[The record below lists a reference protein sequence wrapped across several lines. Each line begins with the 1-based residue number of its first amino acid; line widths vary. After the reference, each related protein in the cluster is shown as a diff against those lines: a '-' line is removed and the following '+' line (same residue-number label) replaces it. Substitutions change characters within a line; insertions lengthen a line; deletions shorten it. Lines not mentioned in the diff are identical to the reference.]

1 MQRFIL
7 TGAPGAGKTT
17 IIRELAAQGCETV
30 AEAATDIIAREQAA
44 GIDQPW
50 TAEGFIGKIAQLQ
63 ERRIDAASGEIQFH
77 DRSPVCTLALAR
89 YLDVPVPP
97 VLERLLERIAAER
110 LFEPTVFVVDSLDFI
125 EKTAARRIDLED
137 ARIFGTLHAQTYTEL
152 GYRTVPVP
160 AGPAAARAEQ
170 VRAHIV
176 A

>member
-17 IIRELAAQGCETV
+17 IIRQLAAQGCETV

-50 TAEGFIGKIAQLQ
+50 TASGFIGKIAQLQ
-63 ERRIDAASGEIQFH
+63 ERRIDAATGEIQFH

-89 YLDVPVPP
+89 YLDVPVPAI
-97 VLERLLERIAAER
+97 LERLLDRIATQR
-110 LFEPTVFVVDSLDFI
+110 LFDPTVFIVDSLGFI
-125 EKTAARRIDLED
+125 ENTAARRIDLEE
-137 ARIFGTLHAQTYTEL
+137 ARIFGTLHAHTYAEM
-152 GYRTVPVP
+152 GYRTVPIP